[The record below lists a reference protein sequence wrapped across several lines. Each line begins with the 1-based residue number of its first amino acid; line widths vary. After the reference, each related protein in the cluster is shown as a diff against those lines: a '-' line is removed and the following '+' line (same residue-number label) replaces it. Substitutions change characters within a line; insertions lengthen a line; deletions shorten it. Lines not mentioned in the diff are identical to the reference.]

1 MRIGGRK
8 SDKTNS
14 EIKNIVNLYD
24 TQEEAIKFYK
34 DFFTMMHNARYDATH
49 RKGLKMLTL
58 KQKLQILPI
67 VLAQKKQVIH
77 LKTY

>member
-1 MRIGGRK
+1 
-8 SDKTNS
+8 
-14 EIKNIVNLYD
+14 
-24 TQEEAIKFYK
+24 
-34 DFFTMMHNARYDATH
+34 MMHNASYDAAH